1 MYRDGSQEARG
12 PLAKPAHL
20 EELHLRSTHYGGA
33 VDKLL
38 TTQKIG
44 GGFKG
49 VGGGG
54 G

>member
-1 MYRDGSQEARG
+1 MYRDGSEGRG
-12 PLAKPAHL
+12 PLGKPAHL

-44 GGFKG
+44 SGFKNVAG
-49 VGGGG
+49 
-54 G
+54 